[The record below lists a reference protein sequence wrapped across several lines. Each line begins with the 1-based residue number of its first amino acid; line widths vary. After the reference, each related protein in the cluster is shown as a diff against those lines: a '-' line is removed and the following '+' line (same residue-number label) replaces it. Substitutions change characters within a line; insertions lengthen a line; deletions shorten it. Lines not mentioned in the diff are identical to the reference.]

1 MILENRWLSEGVKP
15 QSSIPCSKCGGLSIR
30 LPVSES
36 IGKLFEEIKQKP
48 LDQNFQHFRSIR

>member
-1 MILENRWLSEGVKP
+1 MILESRWLSECAKP

-36 IGKLFEEIKQKP
+36 IGKLFEEMGQKP
-48 LDQNFQHFRSIR
+48 LDQNFQHFRSI